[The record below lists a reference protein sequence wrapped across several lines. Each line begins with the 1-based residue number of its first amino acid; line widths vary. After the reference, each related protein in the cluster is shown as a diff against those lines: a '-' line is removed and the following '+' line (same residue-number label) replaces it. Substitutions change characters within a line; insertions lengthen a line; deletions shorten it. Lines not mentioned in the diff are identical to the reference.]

1 MNFAIEFFWGW
12 QNVEWL
18 QKNNYLQEKKN
29 MIVYHY
35 CSLESL
41 NSILKNR
48 SLRLTNILKSNDSM
62 EISWICRYYD
72 AEFKRAYENASDLFR
87 SKISSERLMGYVK
100 LFTDE
105 FFNETIVN
113 DIAFGRL
120 NETLSFP
127 LVVHHMIPPNAQ
139 CKGILRQPEK
149 GQHHVGFIFI
159 SRRKDQHQRGQVAGR

>member
-1 MNFAIEFFWGW
+1 MLNGYKRTIIY
-12 QNVEWL
+12 
-18 QKNNYLQEKKN
+18 KRRKN

-105 FFNETIVN
+105 FSMKIMQTS
-113 DIAFGRL
+113 DI
-120 NETLSFP
+120 
-127 LVVHHMIPPNAQ
+127 M
-139 CKGILRQPEK
+139 
-149 GQHHVGFIFI
+149 
-159 SRRKDQHQRGQVAGR
+159 